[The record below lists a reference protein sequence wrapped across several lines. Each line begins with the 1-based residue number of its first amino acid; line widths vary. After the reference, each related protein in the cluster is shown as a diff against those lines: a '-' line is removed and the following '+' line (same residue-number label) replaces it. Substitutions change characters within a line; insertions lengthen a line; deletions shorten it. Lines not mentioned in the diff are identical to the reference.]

1 MNATCVG
8 GKSLLPGVKAHAGK
22 RLMGH
27 GLISTSLIG
36 QGLAGIVM
44 AVMPQAV
51 AAQTAPALPNP
62 AFPVQGQAGVTPPS
76 RDELRG
82 ITGQAAPPEAR
93 LSIKGGIERSPCP
106 LDDPQ
111 YADIKVT
118 LSSVTFG
125 GLKETSAD
133 ELDATWKSLVGT
145 SQPISVLCEIRDAAG
160 TILRNKGYLAAVQV
174 PTQKIDNGEVRMEV
188 IYARISSIRARGET
202 RGAEAKLEQYLSA
215 LTDGEVF
222 NQQRAE
228 RYLLLARDLPGYNVQ
243 LTLKPAGT
251 AAGDLVGEISVLRE
265 PYAVDFTVQNLSS
278 EATGRFGGQLR
289 AQFFGL
295 TGMGDATTLSY
306 YATADFSEQHIVQGA
321 HEFRPGRHGLV
332 VGGQVTYAW
341 TKPDVAGLPAGI
353 SINARTLYAS
363 LHARYPLRRSLSG
376 NSWLAGGF
384 DLVNQ
389 SVDLIG
395 PLTRDKVR
403 VAWAR
408 LDMDAI
414 DTGHVK
420 PQWRVSSAL
429 EVRQGLDILDA
440 TDGCTGAACAAATP
454 TSRFDGSPRATVL
467 RWQGEYERAVGAFS
481 FLLAPRGQ
489 YAFKP
494 LLSFEEFSAGNFTVG
509 RGYDP
514 GDLIGDSA
522 VAGTA
527 ELRGPRLPVAGSR
540 DIRLQ
545 PFAYV
550 DAAWVWNKGV
560 AGHERLTSV
569 GGGVR
574 TEIGSRFRLEATLAV
589 PLEKVGLQASRS
601 KPRFL
606 LSLTTRLL
614 PWRTF

>member
-1 MNATCVG
+1 MNSKCVG
-8 GKSLLPGVKAHAGK
+8 ATSLPAGGKPRAGK
-22 RLMGH
+22 RL
-27 GLISTSLIG
+27 LG

-44 AVMPQAV
+44 AVTPQAV
-51 AAQTAPALPNP
+51 AAQAAPSLPSP
-62 AFPVQGQAGVTPPS
+62 AFPAQSGASAPS

-82 ITGQAAPPEAR
+82 ITGQADRPEMR

-111 YADIKVT
+111 YSDIKVT
-118 LSSVTFG
+118 LNSVTFG
-125 GLKETSAD
+125 GLKETGAD
-133 ELDATWKSLVGT
+133 ELASTWKPLVGT

-174 PTQKIDNGEVRMEV
+174 PTQKIENGDVRMEV
-188 IYARISSIRARGET
+188 IYARITAVRARGET

-215 LTDGEVF
+215 LTQDEVF
-222 NQQRAE
+222 NQARAE

-251 AAGDLVGEISVLRE
+251 SAGDLVGEISVLRE

-306 YATADFSEQHIVQGA
+306 YSTADFSEQHIVQGA
-321 HEFRPGRHGLV
+321 HEFRPGRHGLI
-332 VGGQVTYAW
+332 VGGQFTYAW
-341 TKPDVAGLPAGI
+341 TKPDISGLPAGI
-353 SINARTLYAS
+353 SVEARTLYAS
-363 LHARYPLRRSLSG
+363 LHARYPLRRSLAG
-376 NSWLAGGF
+376 NTWLAGGF

-403 VAWAR
+403 VGWAR

-414 DTGHVK
+414 DTRHAR
-420 PQWRVSSAL
+420 PQWRASGAF

-440 TDGCTGAACAAATP
+440 TDGCTGAACATVTP

-467 RWQGEYERAVGAFS
+467 RWQAEYERAVGAFS
-481 FLLAPRGQ
+481 ILLAPRAQ

-527 ELRGPRLPVAGSR
+527 ELRGPRLPVAQSSNVR
-540 DIRLQ
+540 MQ

-550 DAAWVWNKGV
+550 DSAWVWNKGIS
-560 AGHERLTSV
+560 GHERLTSV

-574 TEIGSRFRLEATLAV
+574 TEIGQRFRLEATLAV
-589 PLEKVGLQASRS
+589 PLEKVGLQARLS

-614 PWRTF
+614 PWSTF